1 MQYNNKISEL
11 SKKTEEFEN
20 NEALYRFK
28 EDITALVNE
37 VRISTENHAV
47 TEDTIKEL
55 DRMFPPTIT
64 GRNSVD
70 AILSNKINLCETKNI
85 ILELNVAPISFD
97 NIIDADLIPLFGNII
112 DNAIEAA
119 VLSTEK
125 RIELTVISIKNF
137 NVIKISNTKQIDL
150 APLDNNLNTTKKD
163 SSKHGLGT
171 KIVKM
176 ITEKNKGKITY
187 IDNGDEFIVKVI
199 LPS

>member
-1 MQYNNKISEL
+1 
-11 SKKTEEFEN
+11 
-20 NEALYRFK
+20 
-28 EDITALVNE
+28 
-37 VRISTENHAV
+37 
-47 TEDTIKEL
+47 
-55 DRMFPPTIT
+55 
-64 GRNSVD
+64 
-70 AILSNKINLCETKNI
+70 
-85 ILELNVAPISFD
+85 
-97 NIIDADLIPLFGNII
+97 
-112 DNAIEAA
+112 
-119 VLSTEK
+119 
-125 RIELTVISIKNF
+125 LTVISIKNF